1 MLFISRIAG
10 WSNPILRL
18 SGADESPPGGG
29 KHLVGAGFGSVMDR
43 YFGSARWS
51 PSRIQR
57 SFVVAKGRQGDGQG
71 CSKALVP
78 LLWPWLELQNHFGGD
93 SERSRSNAIGPNLW
107 IAGWRKI
114 GSWRFV
120 TWWFY
125 MGLPSGNQTYTDT
138 AMGNPHYINGVFL
151 ANIFFCKW
159 RTITGIWYTVLF
171 LVVTMGCYNEI
182 CGMG

>member
-1 MLFISRIAG
+1 MLFISRISG

-29 KHLVGAGFGSVMDR
+29 KQLVGAGFGSVMDR

-57 SFVVAKGRQGDGQG
+57 SFSGQG
-71 CSKALVP
+71 PPRGWAGMKALVP
-78 LLWPWLELQNHFGGD
+78 VLWPWLELQNHFGGD
-93 SERSRSNAIGPNLW
+93 SKRSRSNAIGPNLW

-125 MGLPSGNQTYTDT
+125 MGLPVYPPVIKHIQIQQWGI
-138 AMGNPHYINGVFL
+138 P
-151 ANIFFCKW
+151 
-159 RTITGIWYTVLF
+159 TI
-171 LVVTMGCYNEI
+171 
-182 CGMG
+182 

>member
-1 MLFISRIAG
+1 MLFISRISG

-18 SGADESPPGGG
+18 SGADESHPGGG
-29 KHLVGAGFGSVMDR
+29 KQLVGAGFGSGMDR
-43 YFGSARWS
+43 YFGSVRWS

-57 SFVVAKGRQGDGQG
+57 LFVVAMWPRAAKGMGRD
-71 CSKALVP
+71 SKALVP
-78 LLWPWLELQNHFGGD
+78 VLWPWLELQNHFGGD

-125 MGLPSGNQTYTDT
+125 MGLPVYPPVIKHIQIQQWGI
-138 AMGNPHYINGVFL
+138 P
-151 ANIFFCKW
+151 
-159 RTITGIWYTVLF
+159 TI
-171 LVVTMGCYNEI
+171 
-182 CGMG
+182 